1 MKKNT
6 LILLATIISA
16 LIFTACRKDYTCSCT
31 VTLKIP
37 NYGYVSGDSTFTFKA
52 SSKKSA
58 TNVCS
63 DSEKQL
69 KEQAEAANG
78 GATCSIN

>member
-1 MKKNT
+1 MKSNILTT
-6 LILLATIISA
+6 LIILTFPITFI
-16 LIFTACRKDYTCSCT
+16 ACRKDYTCSCK

-78 GATCSIN
+78 TATCSIN